1 MTSIRVSVATMPVGR
16 RLALLAGVAVSV
28 LALLILGCAT
38 VLRFSGSS
46 GARHPRL
53 VPERPSGLQPSVVAP
68 GQVTSTL
75 APEQSADIA
84 NDIARIRAMP
94 DVRPAAST
102 RYPTISGDQRS
113 QPDLY
118 ARTFVGELL
127 TQDYRAPRQE
137 LVAWVQSEVAPSS
150 EPMVVGLVP
159 VDLRSKLGLWS
170 VTDAPDGSPTPIP
183 SEAEWA
189 AWGQRNAYTT
199 VNILRVTEPG
209 QWASAVAAGQL
220 TDPGITSRDVDAE
233 VTTHWTDGKANRE
246 SVQSVTLSI
255 NIEGPPSQTAFG
267 FVDAV
272 TYEAVAV
279 N

>member
-16 RLALLAGVAVSV
+16 RLALFVGAAVAV

-46 GARHPRL
+46 GARHPRS
-53 VPERPSGLQPSVVAP
+53 VPERPSEPQPPVVAP
-68 GQVTSTL
+68 GQLTSTL

-94 DVRPAAST
+94 DVGPAASK
-102 RYPTISGDQRS
+102 RYPTVIDVQKS

-118 ARTFVGELL
+118 ARAFVGELL

-137 LVAWVQSEVAPSS
+137 LLAWVQSEAAPSS

-183 SEAEWA
+183 SESEWA
-189 AWGQRNAYTT
+189 MWGQRNAYTT
-199 VNILRVTEPG
+199 VKVLRVTEPAK
-209 QWASAVAAGQL
+209 WASAVAAGHL

-233 VTTHWTDGKANRE
+233 VTTHWTDGKEKRE

-255 NIEGPPSQTAFG
+255 NIEGPPSRAAFG
-267 FVDAV
+267 FVDTV

>member
-1 MTSIRVSVATMPVGR
+1 MTSIRESVAAMPVGR
-16 RLALLAGVAVSV
+16 RLTLFAGVAVAV

-38 VLRFSGSS
+38 VLRFSGSGGA
-46 GARHPRL
+46 GARRS
-53 VPERPSGLQPSVVAP
+53 VPTRAAESQPPAAAT
-68 GQVTSTL
+68 GQLTSTI

-94 DVRPAAST
+94 DVGPAASK
-102 RYPTISGDQRS
+102 RYPTISRDQRS

-118 ARTFVGELL
+118 ARAFVGELL
-127 TQDYRAPRQE
+127 TQDYRAPREQ
-137 LVAWVQSEVAPSS
+137 LLAWVQSEAALSS

-183 SEAEWA
+183 SDSEWA

-199 VNILRVTEPG
+199 VKILRVTEPAK
-209 QWASAVAAGQL
+209 WASAVAAGQL

-233 VTTHWTDGKANRE
+233 ETTHWTDGKAKRE

-272 TYEAVAV
+272 TYDAVAV